1 MTVWPLGLE
10 IRTQEAV
17 SQPSRTALAGWKPA
31 LREVM
36 KRAQVSSAQVGG
48 TAWTFAKATAHKSGA
63 TGLNQDFMTLLVAQ
77 LRAQDP
83 LEPLRATE
91 FTSQL
96 AQLQSLSELTLMS
109 QWLRQLVELQAV
121 GPALSLIGQQVEW
134 LDGASGERL
143 SGVVERVEASPAGGF
158 MLIVGEHR
166 LSLDQ
171 VLAVSS

>member
-1 MTVWPLGLE
+1 MTVSPLGLDMS
-10 IRTQEAV
+10 T
-17 SQPSRTALAGWKPA
+17 
-31 LREVM
+31 
-36 KRAQVSSAQVGG
+36 QVSSAQAGG
-48 TAWTFAKATAHKSGA
+48 TASAAAT
-63 TGLNQDFMTLLVAQ
+63 LNQDFMTLLVAQ

-83 LEPLRATE
+83 LEPLQATE

-96 AQLQSLSELTLMS
+96 AQLQSLSELTSIS
-109 QWLRQLVELQAV
+109 QWLSQLVELQAV
-121 GPALSLIGQQVEW
+121 GPALSLIGRQVEW

-171 VLAVSS
+171 VLAVASSE